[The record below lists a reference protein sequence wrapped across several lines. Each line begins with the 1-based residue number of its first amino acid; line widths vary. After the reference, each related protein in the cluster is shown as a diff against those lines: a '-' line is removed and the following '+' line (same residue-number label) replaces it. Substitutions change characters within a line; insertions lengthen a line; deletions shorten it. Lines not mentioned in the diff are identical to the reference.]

1 MNGIVSI
8 DINPTIIRLT
18 KKSLP
23 YNANVKVNSCGS
35 RGLGIRWYSQNPN
48 IATVNSATGEITAKK
63 VGITEIY
70 VFPQDGDYCYAKLIV
85 VVESKLKR
93 FLKTVIANSVDKLN
107 NSSKS
112 IYKKG
117 G

>member
-8 DINPTIIRLT
+8 TINPTIISLT
-18 KKSLP
+18 TKSLP
-23 YNANVKVNSCGS
+23 YKVNIKVSSCGS

-48 IATVNSATGEITAKK
+48 IATVDSATGEITAKK

-93 FLKTVIANSVDKLN
+93 FLKTVIANSVDKLIN
-107 NSSKS
+107 LSKS
-112 IYKKG
+112 IFKKG
-117 G
+117 V